1 MNELLKKIGWWIE
14 ASDKL
19 EEVLYGMGIPY
30 IKDEDT
36 LKRIYGD
43 DELKM
48 LGNKGR
54 YERTGRG

>member
-1 MNELLKKIGWWIE
+1 MV
-14 ASDKL
+14 DKL
-19 EEVLYGMGIPY
+19 EEVLYAY